1 MSEVVMKD
9 HSIQEP
15 TTAHLHPLESIP
27 QGSQSEGV
35 PFGHDHH
42 DVNVSILGKSVIG
55 LMAVI
60 VVSFIICWFVTLGII
75 NFLKSSDATPSAT
88 YAERANLETSW
99 PIPPIIAEVQEVGEA
114 PDLQPD
120 PEKPMV
126 MLRERQENQLHSNDW
141 RKDEQGRK
149 VGVSLNIERA
159 MELTLER
166 GLPVE
171 QKASPHI
178 LPPSGDVVAL
188 GEVRPSETVMRE
200 EKLKLQNKKA
210 VAEPKH

>member
-1 MSEVVMKD
+1 MSEVVMND

-35 PFGHDHH
+35 PLGHDHH

-55 LMAVI
+55 LMALI
-60 VVSFIICWFVTLGII
+60 VASFIICWFVTLGII

-88 YAERANLETSW
+88 YTERADLETSW
-99 PIPPIIAEVQEVGEA
+99 PIPPIVAEVQEVGEA

-126 MLRERQENQLHSNDW
+126 MLREKQEAQLHSNDW
-141 RKDEQGRK
+141 RTDEQGRK

-210 VAEPKH
+210 AAEPKH

>member
-1 MSEVVMKD
+1 MSEVVLND

-15 TTAHLHPLESIP
+15 TTAHMHPLESIP

-55 LMAVI
+55 LMALI
-60 VVSFIICWFVTLGII
+60 AVSFVICWFFTLGII
-75 NFLKSSDATPSAT
+75 NYLQSNDAAPSAT
-88 YAERANLETSW
+88 YAERPNLKASW
-99 PIPPIIAEVQEVGEA
+99 PIPPIPSEVQAVDEVPA
-114 PDLQPD
+114 LQPD

-126 MLRERQENQLHSNDW
+126 MLREQQEGQLHSNNW
-141 RKDEQGRK
+141 RKDEQGRR

-171 QKASPHI
+171 QKASPRV
-178 LPPSGDVVAL
+178 LPPTGDVVAL
-188 GEVRPSETVMRE
+188 GEIHPSETIMNE
-200 EKLKLQNKKA
+200 ELLKLKQNGGKA
-210 VAEPKH
+210 EAKH

>member
-1 MSEVVMKD
+1 MSDVVLND

-60 VVSFIICWFVTLGII
+60 VVSFIICWYVTIGMI
-75 NFLKSSDATPSAT
+75 NFLKSSDAAPSAT
-88 YAERANLETSW
+88 YTERANLKASW
-99 PIPPIIAEVQEVGEA
+99 PIPPIVPEVQEVGET

-120 PEKPMV
+120 PEKPMII
-126 MLRERQENQLHSNDW
+126 LRERQETQLHSNNW

-149 VGVSLNIERA
+149 VGVSLNIDRA

-171 QKASPHI
+171 QKASPKI

-188 GEVRPSETVMRE
+188 GEVRPSETVMHE
-200 EKLKLQNKKA
+200 ENLKLQNKKVTGA
-210 VAEPKH
+210 PKH

>member
-35 PFGHDHH
+35 PLGHDHH

-60 VVSFIICWFVTLGII
+60 VVSFVICWFVTLGII
-75 NFLKSSDATPSAT
+75 NFLKSSDTTPSAT
-88 YAERANLETSW
+88 YTERPNLQASW
-99 PIPPIIAEVQEVGEA
+99 PIPPIVAEVQEVGET

-126 MLRERQENQLHSNDW
+126 MLREKQETQLHSNDW

-149 VGVSLNIERA
+149 VGVSLNIDRA

-188 GEVRPSETVMRE
+188 GQVRPSETVMRE
-200 EKLKLQNKKA
+200 EKLKQQNKKA

>member
-1 MSEVVMKD
+1 MSEVVLND

-55 LMAVI
+55 LMALI
-60 VVSFIICWFVTLGII
+60 VASFIICWYVTLGMI
-75 NFLKSSDATPSAT
+75 NFIAKGDSAPSAT
-88 YAERANLETSW
+88 FTERPTLKASW
-99 PIPPIIAEVQEVGEA
+99 PIPPIPAELQEVGEVPA
-114 PDLQPD
+114 LQPD
-120 PEKPMV
+120 PEIPMV
-126 MLRERQENQLHSNDW
+126 MLREQQEGQLHSNNW
-141 RKDEQGRK
+141 RKDEKGRT
-149 VGVSLNIERA
+149 VGVSLDIDRA

-171 QKASPHI
+171 QKASPKI

-188 GEVRPSETVMRE
+188 GEIPAGARKMNE
-200 EKLKLQNKKA
+200 ELLKLQKNGSKGA
-210 VAEPKH
+210 AQH

>member
-1 MSEVVMKD
+1 MSEVVIND

-55 LMAVI
+55 LMALI
-60 VVSFIICWFVTLGII
+60 VVSFIICWYVTHGII
-75 NFLKSSDATPSAT
+75 NALQKSDAVPSAT
-88 YAERANLETSW
+88 YAERANLKASW
-99 PIPPIIAEVQEVGEA
+99 PIPPIVSEVQEVGEA

-126 MLRERQENQLHSNDW
+126 MLREQQEAQLYSNNW

-166 GLPVE
+166 GLP
-171 QKASPHI
+171 
-178 LPPSGDVVAL
+178 SGEVVAL

-200 EKLKLQNKKA
+200 ENLKLQNKKA
-210 VAEPKH
+210 TESPKH

>member
-1 MSEVVMKD
+1 MSEVVIND

-55 LMAVI
+55 LMALI
-60 VVSFIICWFVTLGII
+60 VASFIICWFVTLGII
-75 NFLKSSDATPSAT
+75 NFLKSSDAAPSAT
-88 YAERANLETSW
+88 YTERANLKASW
-99 PIPPIIAEVQEVGEA
+99 PIPPIVAEVQEVGEA

-120 PEKPMV
+120 PEMPMV
-126 MLRERQENQLHSNDW
+126 ILREQQEHQLHSNNW

-149 VGVSLNIERA
+149 VGVSLNIDRA
-159 MELTLER
+159 MELTLQR

-171 QKASPHI
+171 QKASPRI

-188 GEVRPSETVMRE
+188 GEVRNSAVVMRE
-200 EKLKLQNKKA
+200 ENLKLQKNKGA
-210 VAEPKH
+210 AEPKH